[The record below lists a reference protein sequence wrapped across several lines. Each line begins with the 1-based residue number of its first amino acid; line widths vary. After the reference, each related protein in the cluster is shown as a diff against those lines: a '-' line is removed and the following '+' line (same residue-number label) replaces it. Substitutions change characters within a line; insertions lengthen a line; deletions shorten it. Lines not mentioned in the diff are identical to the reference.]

1 MAMRMRILRLGGAL
15 LLILA
20 ASAAVGTFVY
30 GVESPTGLI
39 TAPSGASAGE
49 GGATSGQ
56 GLTSDAYIIKV
67 DDILTIEGTPLTPG
81 LELKARSYRVSEDGT
96 IMVPYLKRIPV
107 AGMTKRQLEER
118 LMEKYDP
125 AFFKN
130 LVINVEV
137 RSKTFNII
145 GRVRIP
151 GVKELITETSML
163 TAIALAGDFTEY
175 ANEKKVTVLRRDA
188 EGNVTRTVVDC
199 KAIMDGKAPDDFIVK
214 PNDLIVVPRS
224 GPLGL

>member
-1 MAMRMRILRLGGAL
+1 MATRMKVLRLGRVL
-15 LLILA
+15 ILILA
-20 ASAAVGTFVY
+20 FSAVAGTFVY
-30 GVESPTGLI
+30 GVESPTSL
-39 TAPSGASAGE
+39 TAVPSGASAGE
-49 GGATSGQ
+49 GSATSGQ

-67 DDILTIEGTPLTPG
+67 DDILTIEGTPH

-107 AGMTKRQLEER
+107 AGMTKRQLEET

-145 GRVRIP
+145 GNVRIP

-163 TAIALAGDFTEY
+163 TAIALAGDFTDY

-188 EGNVTRTVVDC
+188 EGNLTRTVVDC
-199 KAIMDGKAPDDFIVK
+199 KAIMDGKAPDDFIIK

-224 GPLGL
+224 GVFGT

>member
-1 MAMRMRILRLGGAL
+1 MATRMKVLRLGRVL
-15 LLILA
+15 ILILA
-20 ASAAVGTFVY
+20 FSAVVGTFVY
-30 GVESPTGLI
+30 GVESPTSL
-39 TAPSGASAGE
+39 TAVPSGASAGE
-49 GGATSGQ
+49 GGAASGQ
-56 GLTSDAYIIKV
+56 GLTSDAYVIKV
-67 DDILTIEGTPLTPG
+67 DDILTIEGTPH

-96 IMVPYLKRIPV
+96 IMVPYLKRVPV
-107 AGMTKRQLEER
+107 AGMTKRELEET

-125 AFFKN
+125 AYFKN

-145 GRVRIP
+145 GNVRVP
-151 GVKELITETSML
+151 GVKELITETSIL

-175 ANEKKVTVLRRDA
+175 ASEKKVTVIRRNA
-188 EGNVTRTVVDC
+188 EGNLTRTVVDC

-224 GPLGL
+224 GVFGS